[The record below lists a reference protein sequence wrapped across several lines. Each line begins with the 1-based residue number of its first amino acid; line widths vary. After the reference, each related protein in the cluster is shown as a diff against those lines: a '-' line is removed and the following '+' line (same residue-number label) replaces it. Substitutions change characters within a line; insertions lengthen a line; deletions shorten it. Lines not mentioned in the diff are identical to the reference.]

1 MRYLGDSS
9 NTSPKM
15 EVVRRPL
22 VTITISTYNSEAT
35 IDEVL
40 NSLLQQDYPLKLIE
54 VIVVDGHSI
63 DGTVNKVRK
72 FIEKH
77 GNKFYDFKLVIH
89 DRNYGASK
97 ARNDGIRSARGKYIV
112 ILDSDVVLPPN
123 AISNMVSFL
132 ESNPDVGCVQLL
144 LEEDMPD
151 VITKWRYEV
160 NFGEIREVVAC
171 TASAMIRREV
181 IEKAGLYDESM
192 GPPFTVD
199 EDLEFGAR
207 IWRAGYKC
215 IQLGTITGKHL
226 GVRRDL
232 WLANLMGRSRE
243 SKKSILFAYLGR
255 LIGYF
260 RKPHRITW
268 LKVLKSMP
276 LRMRLRYLF
285 HSLFIPII
293 LISFL
298 GFFVPLPWY
307 IVSIAIIGIAM
318 IYIDALRDFMSH
330 HKSFYISMV
339 LALLACINRSIR
351 SLAILLTFIDRL
363 TNKQIETS
371 LVLKDVK

>member
-1 MRYLGDSS
+1 MMR
-9 NTSPKM
+9 TT
-15 EVVRRPL
+15 RRPL
-22 VTITISTYNSEAT
+22 VTITISTYNSEVT
-35 IDEVL
+35 IDDVL

-63 DGTVNKVRK
+63 DETVNKVRK

-77 GNKFYDFKLVIH
+77 ANKFYDFKLIIH

-97 ARNDGIRSARGKYIV
+97 ARNDGIRSARGKCIV

-151 VITKWRYEV
+151 FITKWRYEV
-160 NFGEIREVVAC
+160 NFGGIREVVAC
-171 TASAMIRREV
+171 TASAMIRGEV

-215 IQLGTITGKHL
+215 IQLGTITGRHL

-232 WLANLMGRSRE
+232 WLANLMSKE
-243 SKKSILFAYLGR
+243 SKESILFAYLR
-255 LIGYF
+255 SLIGYF

-285 HSLFIPII
+285 YSLSIPFIFILLLKLFI
-293 LISFL
+293 S
-298 GFFVPLPWY
+298 LPWY
-307 IVSIAIIGIAM
+307 IGYIVMVIIAM
-318 IYIDALRDFMSH
+318 IYVDALRDFISTPQTFY
-330 HKSFYISMV
+330 KSMI
-339 LALLACINRSIR
+339 LALFACVNRSIR
-351 SLAILLTFIDRL
+351 SLASFCAFL
-363 TNKQIETS
+363 ETWY
-371 LVLKDVK
+371 

>member
-1 MRYLGDSS
+1 MREG
-9 NTSPKM
+9 T
-15 EVVRRPL
+15 RRPL

-35 IDEVL
+35 IDDVL

-54 VIVVDGHSI
+54 VIVIDDHSI
-63 DGTVNKVRK
+63 DETVNKVKR
-72 FIEKH
+72 FMEEH
-77 GNKFYDFKLVIH
+77 GNKFYDFKLIVH
-89 DRNYGASK
+89 DRNYGVSK
-97 ARNDGIRSARGKYIV
+97 ARNDGIKHARAKYIV

-160 NFGEIREVVAC
+160 NFGRIREVVSC

-207 IWRAGYKC
+207 IWRAEYKC
-215 IQLGTITGKHL
+215 IQLGTTTGKHL

-232 WLANLMGRSRE
+232 WLANLIGRE
-243 SKKSILFAYLGR
+243 SKGSILFAYLRR
-255 LIGYF
+255 LIGYL

-268 LKVLKSMP
+268 LKILKSMP
-276 LRMRLRYLF
+276 LKMRLRYLF
-285 HSLFIPII
+285 YSLFIPFI
-293 LISFL
+293 LILFL
-298 GFFVPLPWY
+298 SFFVLLPWY
-307 IVSIAIIGIAM
+307 ITSIAIIGIAM
-318 IYIDALRDFMSH
+318 IYIDALRDFISH
-330 HKSFYISMV
+330 YKSFYISMV
-339 LALLACINRSIR
+339 LALLACTNRSIR
-351 SLAILLTFIDRL
+351 SLAILLTFIDRS
-363 TNKQIETS
+363 TNKQIETIFGA
-371 LVLKDVK
+371 